1 MPRSA
6 LRIGPRTATSITRS
20 WFCTGPAAA
29 ALRCSPRNTSRLS
42 SPMARPG
49 RATLL
54 SELSRQ
60 FWPRRINQVQRWL
73 RIAISAL
80 LLRRFG
86 QSSAQADYR
95 EQNAGA
101 DPNDL
106 LYSLEASQDYD
117 PEPGL
122 SQIRA
127 KVYALNF
134 SDDEF
139 NLAHWRRCGFDDV
152 FQLPEFVL
160 EGARLRREVRALWR
174 RPS

>member
-1 MPRSA
+1 MIIM
-6 LRIGPRTATSITRS
+6 LRNAQIDGVPHLQTAITD
-20 WFCTGPAAA
+20 TK
-29 ALRCSPRNTSRLS
+29 
-42 SPMARPG
+42 
-49 RATLL
+49 
-54 SELSRQ
+54 
-60 FWPRRINQVQRWL
+60 
-73 RIAISAL
+73 
-80 LLRRFG
+80 
-86 QSSAQADYR
+86 SAQDYMAAVAK
-95 EQNAGA
+95 QNAGA